1 MDDLEFGKH
10 ILSFTTVG
18 KLRELLKYYSDDTP
32 ITVCGTPG
40 LFYPNNEQQYITLET
55 ADCYWD
61 WYDILSDI
69 ESPAIVGQEYMDF

>member
-18 KLRELLKYYSDDTP
+18 KLRELLKYYSDDTT

-40 LFYPNNEQQYITLET
+40 VFYPNNEQQHITLET
-55 ADCYWD
+55 ADYYWD
-61 WYDILSDI
+61 GYDILSDI
-69 ESPAIVGQEYMDF
+69 ESPAMVGQEYMDF